1 MAEQR
6 RVQGMPGRFGYTVE
20 GYEFQAEDFLPA
32 RICDRIVDIRVSK
45 PGLIREA
52 AQSRKRRRALTRDGK
67 LTILATDH
75 PARMVTKVGDNPV
88 AIGDRYSLLAR
99 VARVLTDPG
108 FDGVMATPD
117 IIEELLVLDYLVQEA
132 GGPSFLDEKVILGC
146 MNRGG
151 LAGVAFEMDDRMT
164 AYTTDSIAKMGLD
177 GAKIMFRL
185 DPDNPDSGKTIM
197 YCVEA
202 INELVD
208 LGMPVFLE
216 ALMMQRTDGKL
227 KTLKEAEALIKVV
240 GVASGLG
247 KSSAYT
253 WLKIPYCEG
262 YDKVARATTCP
273 ILMLG
278 GESTGDPTG
287 ILQEFAAGMHAG
299 ATVRGAL
306 VGRNVTFPGKDDP
319 RAVAVAVNEIV
330 HRGLDAEAA
339 TRVLMETRG
348 KDMDAITRYLG

>member
-1 MAEQR
+1 MA
-6 RVQGMPGRFGYTVE
+6 GRFGYRID
-20 GYEFQAEDFLPA
+20 GYRFAPEDFLPA
-32 RICDRIVDIRVSK
+32 SICDRIVDVRAGHPEVVRK
-45 PGLIREA
+45 A
-52 AQSRKRRRALTRDGK
+52 AKSRKRRWALTRDGK

-75 PARMVTKVGDNPV
+75 PARMVTKVGDDPV
-88 AIGDRYSLLAR
+88 AIGDRYGLLAR
-99 VARVLTDPG
+99 VARVLTHPG

-151 LAGVAFEMDDRMT
+151 LSGVSFEMDDRMT
-164 AYTTDSIAKMGLD
+164 AYTVRAIKEMGLD
-177 GAKIMFRL
+177 GAKLMFRL
-185 DPDNPDSGKTIM
+185 DPDSADSGKTIW

-208 LGMPVFLE
+208 LKIPVFLE
-216 ALMMQRTDGKL
+216 ALMVQKADGKY
-227 KTLKEAEALIKVV
+227 KAIKQAEALIKVV
-240 GVASGLG
+240 GVATGLG

-262 YDKVARATTCP
+262 YEKVARATTCP

-287 ILQEFAAGMHAG
+287 ILEQFAAGMCAG

-306 VGRNVTFPGKDDP
+306 VGRNVTFPGDDDP
-319 RAVAVAVNEIV
+319 RAVAAAVNEIV

-339 TRVLMETRG
+339 TKVLMDTRS
-348 KDMDAITRYLG
+348 KEMDAITRYLG

>member
-1 MAEQR
+1 MA
-6 RVQGMPGRFGYTVE
+6 GRFGYE
-20 GYEFQAEDFLPA
+20 IDGYRFAPEDFLPA
-32 RICDRIVDIRVSK
+32 GVIDTIVEIRVEN
-45 PGLIREA
+45 PDLIRQA
-52 AQSRKRRRALTRDGK
+52 AQARKRRPALTRDGK

-75 PARMVTKVGDNPV
+75 PARMVTRVGDNPL
-88 AIGDRYSLLAR
+88 AIGDRHALLAR

-108 FDGVMATPD
+108 VDGVMATPD
-117 IIEELLVLDYLVQEA
+117 IVEELLVLDYLVQEA

-151 LAGVAFEMDDRMT
+151 LAGVSFEMDDTMT
-164 AYTTDSIAKMGLD
+164 AYTPDSIAEMGLD
-177 GAKIMFRL
+177 GAKLMFRL
-185 DPDNPDSGKTIM
+185 DPENPDSGRTIM

-208 LGMPVFLE
+208 LGIPAFLE
-216 ALMMQRTDGKL
+216 ALMVQRAEGKY
-227 KTLKEAEALIKVV
+227 KTLKQAEALIKVV

-262 YDKVARATTCP
+262 YEKVARATTCP

-287 ILQEFAAGMHAG
+287 ILEEFAAGMRAG
-299 ATVRGAL
+299 AAVRGAL
-306 VGRNVTFPGKDDP
+306 VGRNVTFPGNDDP

-339 TRVLMETRG
+339 TKVLMDTRG
-348 KDMDAITRYLG
+348 RDMDAITRYLGGR